1 MIDSYRISNNH
12 LDDLKIGLVYL
23 AARSNHASKPW
34 DLVQSYASCLIAE
47 PLNVKQPANVQQ
59 NQCRYRANEKSKTP
73 DAGELKQL
81 PRALNQIKP
90 TNLLREDVLGRN
102 LSFRAGLAYFDRTL
116 ELFHRLSRRDLG
128 QASFADL
135 ANMTD
140 DAARTLDQFRKIRS
154 FTGEVFDPTAT
165 RDLLIEEVRDSFARI
180 SADFER
186 VTIRQ
191 LGWEQSPSMAI
202 ALTIGLCTLVLA
214 LATLTYYST
223 HDGTV
228 ADEIINAGV

>member
-90 TNLLREDVLGRN
+90 TNLLRETYL
-102 LSFRAGLAYFDRTL
+102 AGISASEQGSHILIARSSYSIGSRVAILA
-116 ELFHRLSRRDLG
+116 RLR
-128 QASFADL
+128 
-135 ANMTD
+135 
-140 DAARTLDQFRKIRS
+140 
-154 FTGEVFDPTAT
+154 
-165 RDLLIEEVRDSFARI
+165 LLIWRI
-180 SADFER
+180 
-186 VTIRQ
+186 
-191 LGWEQSPSMAI
+191 
-202 ALTIGLCTLVLA
+202 
-214 LATLTYYST
+214 
-223 HDGTV
+223 
-228 ADEIINAGV
+228 